1 MSGIDVVGEFGDR
14 WNLASHDPA
23 YVTGNQNAAAVKA
36 LLRDIENGP
45 GPIRQQHR
53 HSCNLFHAPG
63 CRHEITIRTN
73 I

>member
-1 MSGIDVVGEFGDR
+1 MDVVGEFGDR

-45 GPIRQQHR
+45 GPIRQQH
-53 HSCNLFHAPG
+53 
-63 CRHEITIRTN
+63 
-73 I
+73 